1 MDAKPYSIGE
11 TIRQN
16 IEVLTMPFFGFV
28 PSDELFKNIQTGI
41 EKKNSNEPLYPLRDQ
56 TALLINDEIIDA
68 LLVQL
73 VQRFPA
79 SEKRDTAE
87 KLAGYVKST
96 VAVLLKQ
103 LLSKA
108 DNNVVRQSV
117 EFSERSLF
125 KDPTGENRV
134 GTTLDA
140 NLVTSL
146 KYNFAEIKAGN
157 KIDKEALAE
166 LYKQFADAAIRHF
179 MIDFN
184 KTLDLGMI
192 KRKASD
198 IGAAAVT
205 KAVHIAINKLIP
217 NLSREELKAVAEY
230 HDSLFFS

>member
-1 MDAKPYSIGE
+1 
-11 TIRQN
+11 
-16 IEVLTMPFFGFV
+16 MPFFGFV
-28 PSDELFKNIQTGI
+28 PSDELLKNIQTGI

-68 LLVQL
+68 LLVKL
-73 VQRFPA
+73 VQHFPA

-96 VAVLLKQ
+96 VSVLLKQ

-108 DNNVVRQSV
+108 DNNVVRQSI

-125 KDPTGENRV
+125 KAPTGAYHI

-140 NLVTSL
+140 SLVTSL
-146 KYNFAEIKAGN
+146 KHTFAEIKAGN

-217 NLSREELKAVAEY
+217 NLSRDELKAVAEY
-230 HDSLFFS
+230 HDTLFFN

>member
-1 MDAKPYSIGE
+1 
-11 TIRQN
+11 
-16 IEVLTMPFFGFV
+16 MPFFGFV
-28 PSDELFKNIQTGI
+28 PSDELLKNIQTGI

-68 LLVQL
+68 LLVKL
-73 VQRFPA
+73 VQHFPA

-96 VAVLLKQ
+96 VSVLLKQ

-125 KDPTGENRV
+125 KDPAGENRV
-134 GTTLDA
+134 GATLDA
-140 NLVTSL
+140 ALVTNL
-146 KYNFAEIKAGN
+146 KLTFAEIKAGN

-217 NLSREELKAVAEY
+217 SLSRDELKAVAEY
-230 HDSLFFS
+230 HDTLFFN

>member
-1 MDAKPYSIGE
+1 MS
-11 TIRQN
+11 
-16 IEVLTMPFFGFV
+16 FFGFV
-28 PSDELFKNIQTGI
+28 PTDELLKNIQLGI

-68 LLVQL
+68 LLIKL
-73 VQRFPA
+73 VQHFPA
-79 SEKRDTAE
+79 SDKRDTAE

-96 VAVLLKQ
+96 VSVLLKQ
-103 LLSKA
+103 LLGKA

-125 KDPTGENRV
+125 KDPTGTSRV
-134 GTTLDA
+134 GTALDA
-140 NLVTSL
+140 SLVTNL
-146 KYNFAEIKAGN
+146 KHYFAEIKADN

-166 LYKQFADAAIRHF
+166 LYKQFADATIRHF
-179 MIDFN
+179 MIEFN

-217 NLSREELKAVAEY
+217 NLSRDELKAVAEY
-230 HDSLFFS
+230 HDTLFFN

>member
-1 MDAKPYSIGE
+1 
-11 TIRQN
+11 
-16 IEVLTMPFFGFV
+16 MPFFGFV
-28 PSDELFKNIQTGI
+28 PSDELLKNIQTGI

-68 LLVQL
+68 LLVKL
-73 VQRFPA
+73 VQHFPA

-96 VAVLLKQ
+96 VSVLLKQ

-125 KDPTGENRV
+125 KDPAGENRV
-134 GTTLDA
+134 GATLDA
-140 NLVTSL
+140 ALVTNL
-146 KYNFAEIKAGN
+146 KLTFAEIKAGN

-217 NLSREELKAVAEY
+217 SLSRDELKAVAEY
-230 HDSLFFS
+230 HDSLFFN

>member
-1 MDAKPYSIGE
+1 
-11 TIRQN
+11 
-16 IEVLTMPFFGFV
+16 MPFFGFV
-28 PSDELFKNIQTGI
+28 PSDELLKNIQTGI

-68 LLVQL
+68 LLVKL
-73 VQRFPA
+73 VQHFPA

-117 EFSERSLF
+117 EFSERSLL
-125 KDPTGENRV
+125 KDPTGINRV
-134 GTTLDA
+134 GTELDA
-140 NLVTSL
+140 GLITSL

-157 KIDKEALAE
+157 KIDKDALAE

-230 HDSLFFS
+230 HDTLFFN

>member
-1 MDAKPYSIGE
+1 M
-11 TIRQN
+11 R
-16 IEVLTMPFFGFV
+16 
-28 PSDELFKNIQTGI
+28 
-41 EKKNSNEPLYPLRDQ
+41 KKNSNEPLYPLRDQ

-68 LLVQL
+68 LLVKL
-73 VQRFPA
+73 VQHFPA

-96 VAVLLKQ
+96 VSVLLKQ

-125 KDPTGENRV
+125 KDPAGENRV
-134 GTTLDA
+134 GATLDA
-140 NLVTSL
+140 ALVTNL
-146 KYNFAEIKAGN
+146 KLTFAEIKAGN

-217 NLSREELKAVAEY
+217 SLSRDELKAVAEY
-230 HDSLFFS
+230 HDTLFFN